1 MATTISDATFTSTIT
16 DSISLNNKEYGNTN
30 TSLIAS
36 CNEAYERI
44 LHIPAAAA
52 AIEGGAAAVCFQA
65 ILTLTPENDT
75 MGDVTFNEFE
85 YARFTNLDSEY
96 PIWIKVSNEIICS
109 TSGNGASLA
118 PTQTYTVKLDAGKS
132 YIVPSSQYMATT
144 GDIDCATILAL
155 GGKREAL
162 SIPTN
167 MTISAIA
174 HTTVCDLEMFVV
186 TR

>member
-16 DSISLNNKEYGNTN
+16 DSVSLNNKEYGNTN
-30 TSLIAS
+30 SSLISS

-44 LHIPAAAA
+44 LHIPAALAA
-52 AIEGGAAAVCFQA
+52 GEGVDAVCFQA
-65 ILTLTPENDT
+65 ILTLTPEHDT
-75 MGDVTFNEFE
+75 MGDVTFSEFE

-109 TSGNGASLA
+109 TGAA
-118 PTQTYTVKLDAGKS
+118 TAATQTYTVKLDAGKS
-132 YIVPSSQYMATT
+132 YIIPSSQYMATT
-144 GDIDCATILAL
+144 GDIDCTAILES
-155 GGKREAL
+155 GGKRAELA
-162 SIPTN
+162 IPTN
-167 MTISAIA
+167 MTVSAVA